1 MSNDGSQRRVGV
13 WVTLIVSTGCMTKSP
28 NAVAKAPHKHRSNA
42 FSVMSAT
49 FFDWAAAA
57 RTTASASS
65 SLTSPSAVTAPAWA
79 SLRRRADAADDDED
93 DDAERRL
100 DLSNRNAL
108 DTGVGRASTMASS
121 SVAQSKWN
129 KANVSLKLR
138 IFEVIKVRL
147 QLKRLQQLILA
158 TMNVKQVHGGRRKG
172 RLGGK
177 PCGRER

>member
-1 MSNDGSQRRVGV
+1 
-13 WVTLIVSTGCMTKSP
+13 
-28 NAVAKAPHKHRSNA
+28 
-42 FSVMSAT
+42 MSAT
-49 FFDWAAAA
+49 FFDLAAAA
-57 RTTASASS
+57 ASTTASASS
-65 SLTSPSAVTAPAWA
+65 SLTSPSTVTAPAWA

-138 IFEVIKVRL
+138 IFDVKKVRL
-147 QLKRLQQLILA
+147 QLKQWQQL
-158 TMNVKQVHGGRRKG
+158 K
-172 RLGGK
+172 
-177 PCGRER
+177 